1 MLPCNSFLE
10 MKALKK
16 FLPHVALGLF
26 LLQLLLMLVS
36 WLLSAA
42 FPMSGIRSLLSS
54 EGLRWFMG
62 QFTAILST
70 PLLVSIVL
78 LSMAYGVA
86 ARCWLSGAVVS
97 DYRQRSARI
106 ITLLLLA
113 VLVAAVLLLAAAP
126 HAVLLSVT
134 GALWP
139 SPFSRSL
146 VPVVAF
152 GITLLGGVYG
162 VVAGRFNR
170 LADLYEALVYGLRA
184 GAPLLL
190 FYVLLIQIY
199 ESLLFVLPENA
210 NY

>member
-1 MLPCNSFLE
+1 M
-10 MKALKK
+10 KK
-16 FLPHVALGLF
+16 FLPYMALSLF

-42 FPMSGIRSLLSS
+42 FPMSGVRSLLSS
-54 EGLRWFMG
+54 EGLRWFLG
-62 QFTAILST
+62 QFTNILST

-86 ARCWLSGAVVS
+86 YRCWHPRGVVS

-113 VLVAAVLLLAAAP
+113 VLVAAVLLLTAVP
-126 HAVLLSVT
+126 HAVLLSIT
-134 GALWP
+134 GSLWP

-146 VPVVAF
+146 IPIVAF
-152 GITLLGGVYG
+152 GITLLAGVYG
-162 VVAGRFNR
+162 VVAGRFNH
-170 LADLYEALVYGLRA
+170 LADLYDALVYGLRT

-199 ESLLFVLPENA
+199 ESLCFVLPENP
-210 NY
+210 NF